1 MKHAIWNHLKSGDY
15 VVEILNVAAD
25 VVVLVNESHDRDVV
39 VVLNAAV
46 AGDVLV
52 TLALFDLE
60 NKNQENVVVVFDLLH

>member
-1 MKHAIWNHLKSGDY
+1 M
-15 VVEILNVAAD
+15 VEILNVAAD